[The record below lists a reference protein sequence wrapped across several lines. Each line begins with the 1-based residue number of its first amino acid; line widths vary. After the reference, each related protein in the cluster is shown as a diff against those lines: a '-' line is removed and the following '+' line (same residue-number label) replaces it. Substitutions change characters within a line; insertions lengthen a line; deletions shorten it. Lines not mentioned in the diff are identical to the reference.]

1 MNRCPRAM
9 PNYLSITIQT
19 PSGPCRYRFSFVSM
33 VLFLVVLCFTLGSF
47 HFYSSGTREDVW
59 FEKPGPIGR
68 PAGEGL
74 GIKNREL
81 KQDSRPPP
89 RVNPVS
95 PDARPEL
102 VPDLKSLD
110 DLFGP
115 RIVPEPEKAR
125 GGEKS
130 EKKELPKTRPKSD
143 TQVKHALAWN
153 QGSVGN
159 PIDLHVRVDLERI
172 PNGSPVPFKGINSPF
187 GNRNH
192 PKQGKYKFHP
202 GVDLF
207 AQMNTPV
214 QATADGIVEFSGFE
228 NKHTYGNLIILL
240 HNYGFR
246 TAYAHLADLGVR
258 RGDFVRKGVVIGRT
272 GNSGLSSG
280 PHLHYEVRL
289 VNRILNPTGFL
300 NWDVKAMQAVFR
312 GRQVAW
318 QTFVDRINRLDY
330 NEIPLF
336 LRIALRESG
345 FKSP

>member
-1 MNRCPRAM
+1 MANT
-9 PNYLSITIQT
+9 LSITIQT
-19 PSGPCRYRFSFVSM
+19 ASGPCQYRFSLISLA
-33 VLFLVVLCFTLGSF
+33 LFLVVLCFTLGSF
-47 HFYSSGTREDVW
+47 HFYSTNTREDVW
-59 FEKPGPIGR
+59 FGKSGSAGKSD
-68 PAGEGL
+68 GEGL
-74 GIKNREL
+74 GVKNREP
-81 KQDSRPPP
+81 KQESRPPP
-89 RVNPVS
+89 RVNPTS
-95 PDARPEL
+95 PNAYPEL
-102 VPDLKSLD
+102 LPDLKSLD

-115 RIVPEPEKAR
+115 RINPAPEKAR

-130 EKKELPKTRPKSD
+130 EKKELPKTRPKSG
-143 TQVKHALAWN
+143 TQNKHALAWN

-159 PIDLHVRVDLERI
+159 PVDQPVRVDLERI

-207 AQMNTPV
+207 AEMNTPV
-214 QATADGIVEFSGFE
+214 LATADGIVEFSGFE
-228 NKHTYGNLIILL
+228 SKHTYGNLIILL

-246 TAYAHLADLGVR
+246 TVYAHLADLGVR
-258 RGDFVRKGVVIGRT
+258 KGDFVRKGSLIGRT

-289 VNRILNPTGFL
+289 VNRTLNPTGFL
-300 NWDVKAMQAVFR
+300 NWDVKTMQSTYR

-330 NEIPLF
+330 NDIPLF
-336 LRIALRESG
+336 LRIALRENG
-345 FKSP
+345 YKSP